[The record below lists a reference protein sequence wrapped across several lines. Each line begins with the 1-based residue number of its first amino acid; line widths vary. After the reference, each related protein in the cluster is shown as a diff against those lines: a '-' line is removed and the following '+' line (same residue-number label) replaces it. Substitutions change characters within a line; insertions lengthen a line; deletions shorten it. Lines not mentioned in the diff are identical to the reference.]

1 MREDREDNNHQRW
14 GRVVLVVVV
23 LLRGTFAE
31 GMDPVSRPKDDG
43 QKGS

>member
-1 MREDREDNNHQRW
+1 MRGDREDNNHLRW

-31 GMDPVSRPKDDG
+31 GRDPVFLPKDDG

>member
-1 MREDREDNNHQRW
+1 MREDREDNNHLRW

-31 GMDPVSRPKDDG
+31 GRDPVSRPKDDG